1 MRFPNMNFHTHT
13 TYCDGKETAE
23 QMVQAAI
30 AKGFTRLGFSG
41 HGFNDF
47 RPEDQEVWCMRPEDV
62 PKYQAEVR
70 ALAEKYQDKIEILC
84 GVEQDACS
92 TAPTE
97 GFDYVIGSVHYVEKN
112 GMYYCVDE
120 SPEVLEQG
128 IREGFG
134 GDVYALTKRFF
145 EIEAEVVSRTNATFI
160 GHFDLVTKFNEGNRY
175 FNPMDKRYRMAALS
189 AMDALLET
197 GRPFEIN
204 TGGMYRG
211 LRTEPY
217 PSLQLLRD
225 L

>member
-1 MRFPNMNFHTHT
+1 
-13 TYCDGKETAE
+13 
-23 QMVQAAI
+23 
-30 AKGFTRLGFSG
+30 
-41 HGFNDF
+41 
-47 RPEDQEVWCMRPEDV
+47 MRPEDV
-62 PKYQAEVR
+62 PKYQTEVR
-70 ALAEKYQDKIEILC
+70 ALAEKYQDRIEILC

-92 TAPTE
+92 TALTE

-160 GHFDLVTKFNEGNRY
+160 GHFDLVTKFNEGSRY
-175 FNPMDKRYRMAALS
+175 FDPMDKRYRTAALS

-197 GRPFEIN
+197 GKPFEIN

-225 L
+225 LKERRGKILLSSDSHDGASLGFRFAEVAQAAKEIGFVSVLVLKKDGWEEFKLL

>member
-1 MRFPNMNFHTHT
+1 
-13 TYCDGKETAE
+13 
-23 QMVQAAI
+23 
-30 AKGFTRLGFSG
+30 
-41 HGFNDF
+41 
-47 RPEDQEVWCMRPEDV
+47 
-62 PKYQAEVR
+62 
-70 ALAEKYQDKIEILC
+70 
-84 GVEQDACS
+84 
-92 TAPTE
+92 
-97 GFDYVIGSVHYVEKN
+97 
-112 GMYYCVDE
+112 MYYCVDE

-128 IREGFG
+128 FREGFG

-175 FNPMDKRYRMAALS
+175 FDPMDKRYRTAALS

-225 L
+225 LKERRGKILLSSDSHDGASLGFRFAEVAQAAKEIGFDSVLVLKKDGWEEFKLL